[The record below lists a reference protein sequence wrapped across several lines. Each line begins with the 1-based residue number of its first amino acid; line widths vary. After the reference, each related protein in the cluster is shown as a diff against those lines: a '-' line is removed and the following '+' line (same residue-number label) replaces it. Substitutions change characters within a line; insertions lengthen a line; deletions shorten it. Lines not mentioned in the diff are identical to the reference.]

1 MWWYGDNGDDENEHY
16 DWTKNQIKM
25 YLLMNL
31 KLVLFFL
38 IFFIFC
44 KCINA
49 CKYILN
55 NKVRNKYKRS
65 CSWYIDSHILF
76 FTYAFKF
83 TFSFYILFFDEQ
95 YWSAGSLMLMMY
107 YEKIVSVALSIYSI
121 RSEIAREF
129 ETESRLWSGNVFSK
143 TSDNT
148 LIFTVSL
155 ETCQFCIVTQK

>member
-1 MWWYGDNGDDENEHY
+1 MWWYGDNGDDENELY

-31 KLVLFFL
+31 KLVLFFK

-65 CSWYIDSHILF
+65 CSYRFTYTF

-95 YWSAGSLMLMMY
+95 YWSASSLMLMMY
-107 YEKIVSVALSIYSI
+107 YEKIVSVALSIYNI

-143 TSDNT
+143 MSVNT

-155 ETCQFCIVTQK
+155 ETCKFCIVTQK